1 MLHLAAPPHQTLIL
15 GIAFATSANMTRA
28 ESSSKTQASTSFL
41 TSPRSCVAALTG
53 SNMTLD
59 GALWQDERRTSVTP
73 SLDPLNGMWRGCKWR
88 LAFAL
93 LRARAISLI
102 ILVAGFE
109 APRSAFRRLI
119 AFFSASEGR
128 MSPASSNTH
137 CRPLAWQLSHM
148 PSTASLKPVHSD

>member
-1 MLHLAAPPHQTLIL
+1 MLDLAAPPHQTLIL

-137 CRPLAWQLSHM
+137 CRPLARQLSHM
-148 PSTASLKPVHSD
+148 PSSAS